1 MREKLPPFM
10 DDTKVVKAIQSN
22 DPAKVTT
29 LANEYITTFSN
40 SFNVAFKWFKKGV
53 MSQHLIDCW
62 TTTSFFH
69 LDSDKIRGNEAKYLL
84 VFQLALWSC
93 VSNKC
98 FQYIT
103 VALVNSR
110 RESVQVNEA
119 LSWSWMENLVKCVTI
134 TSQSVYQV
142 YASDEQKQYPCCM
155 VLLLPKSLL
164 KITSTFV
171 NLAMDPNY
179 LAMDPNDT
187 AMDANAMTVVN
198 ETSGLTIVVNANFLK
213 DMTSSFHRYCQN
225 NVKENGHTIKDEK
238 TLGFFMECD
247 DHTFSTNQFLSSLFL
262 EGKNDNHDQDS
273 TIIVEGGKNIVLPKN
288 VTEEEKEEK
297 EEKEM
302 NEKEKPPKDNIIE
315 EDAVRETN
323 GDIVEFKKHALL
335 SRLQQALDKKYS
347 ILKQLQK
354 ERVSRDDYL
363 DRCMTFTKDICPKD
377 LGETDLDYFH
387 KAISFFG
394 LIIHEVLK
402 CTSKNPNMKKVHM
415 AIFGPILNSCINATS
430 QKDVSKYLFWK
441 EFLNKLVPKCAT
453 LSNIRDSASKLR
465 HFQSSCLHL
474 IGVKSIE
481 EVFFYS
487 GSPNA
492 CLAFYYEQKYLSDDS
507 RGLVL
512 EMKSDYEKWNNT
524 KNNAIQQK
532 KRNNGDST
540 KKIHE
545 REQSAIGCNSPA
557 LNLRKRSPTTS
568 TPPFN
573 RKRISGKKNDTN
585 H

>member
-1 MREKLPPFM
+1 MRGQLPPFM
-10 DDTKVVKAIQSN
+10 DDTKVVKAIQSD

-29 LANEYITTFSN
+29 LANEYITTFFN
-40 SFNVAFKWFKKGV
+40 SFDVAFSGFKKGV

-62 TTTSFFH
+62 TTTFFH
-69 LDSDKIRGNEAKYLL
+69 LDSDKIRGKEARYLL

-103 VALVNSR
+103 IALVNSR
-110 RESVQVNEA
+110 ESIKVNEA

-171 NLAMDPNY
+171 NLAMDPND

-187 AMDANAMTVVN
+187 AMDANAMTVVK
-198 ETSGLTIVVNANFLK
+198 ETSGLTNVVNANFLK
-213 DMTSSFHRYCQN
+213 AMTSSFHRYCQN
-225 NVKENGHTIKDEK
+225 KVNENGHTIKDEK
-238 TLGFFMECD
+238 TLEFFMECD
-247 DHTFSTNQFLSSLFL
+247 DLTFSMNQFLSSLCL
-262 EGKNDNHDQDS
+262 EGKN
-273 TIIVEGGKNIVLPKN
+273 
-288 VTEEEKEEK
+288 EEKQPIGEK
-297 EEKEM
+297 THLTA
-302 NEKEKPPKDNIIE
+302 KDNIIE
-315 EDAVRETN
+315 EDAVRETK
-323 GDIVEFKKHALL
+323 GDIKVDVEFKKHALL
-335 SRLQQALDKKYS
+335 SRLKEALDKYA

-363 DRCMTFTKDICPKD
+363 DRCMTFTKHICPED

-394 LIIHEVLK
+394 LMIHEVLK
-402 CTSKNPNMKKVHM
+402 CPSKNPNMKKVHM
-415 AIFGPILNSCINATS
+415 AIIFAPILNSCINATS
-430 QKDVSKYLFWK
+430 QKNVSKYQFWK
-441 EFLNKLVPKCAT
+441 EFLSKLVPKCTT

-465 HFQSSCLHL
+465 HFQSNCLHL

-481 EVFFYS
+481 EVFFCS
-487 GSPNA
+487 GKSPNE
-492 CLAFYYEQKYLSDDS
+492 CLAFYYEQKYLLDDS

-512 EMKSDYEKWNNT
+512 EMKSDYEKRNNT
-524 KNNAIQQK
+524 KNNAIQLK
-532 KRNNGDST
+532 KRNKGDST

-545 REQSAIGCNSPA
+545 REQSAIGNSPA
-557 LNLRKRSPTTS
+557 LNLRKRPPIS
-568 TPPFN
+568 TPPIN
-573 RKRISGKKNDTN
+573 RKRISGMKNDN